1 MRQRTILTEDHLRK
15 ACADLSQLSGNL
27 PLVITVTEG
36 TKTRTSGQN
45 ARYWCEID
53 YFMEQINESIEMAA
67 NESGYS
73 EFEVKKLL
81 AEQLPIE
88 QSVILF
94 ARKKEVIHDV
104 LKGICNIPTS
114 TRLGTKD
121 FMKFEDRL
129 SQTMSEIIGNIRG
142 CLN

>member
-1 MRQRTILTEDHLRK
+1 MKQRTILNQDHLTK
-15 ACADLSQLSGNL
+15 ACADLARLGGNL

-36 TKTRTSGQN
+36 TKIRSSGQN
-45 ARYWCEID
+45 ARYWAEVQ
-53 YFMEQINESIEMAA
+53 YFMEQINETIEQAA
-67 NESGYS
+67 NESGHT
-73 EFEVKKLL
+73 EFEIKKIL

-94 ARKKEVIHDV
+94 ARKPEVVHDI
-104 LKGICNIPTS
+104 LKGICGIPTS

-129 SQTMSEIIGNIRG
+129 TQVMSEIIGNIRG
-142 CLN
+142 CL

>member
-1 MRQRTILTEDHLRK
+1 MKQRIILNEEHLKK
-15 ACADLSQLSGNL
+15 ACADLSMLGGRL

-45 ARYWCEID
+45 ARYWCEIE
-53 YFMEQINESIEMAA
+53 YFMSEVNEAIEKAA
-67 NESGYS
+67 TESGHS
-73 EFEVKKLL
+73 EFEIKKIL

-94 ARKKEVIHDV
+94 ARKKEVIHEV
-104 LKGICNIPTS
+104 LKGICNIPSS
-114 TRLGTKD
+114 TRLGTKE

-129 SQTMSEIIGNIRG
+129 TQTMSEIVGNIRG
-142 CLN
+142 YL

>member
-1 MRQRTILTEDHLRK
+1 MKQRTILNEEQLKK
-15 ACADLSQLSGNL
+15 ACADLSCLAGSL
-27 PLVITVTEG
+27 PIVITVTEG

-45 ARYWCEID
+45 ARYWAEVQ
-53 YFMEQINESIEMAA
+53 YFMEQINDAISYAA
-67 NESGYS
+67 DESGHS
-73 EFEVKKLL
+73 EFEIKKIL

-94 ARKKEVIHDV
+94 ARKPEVVHEV

-114 TRLGTKD
+114 TKLGTKD
-121 FMKFEDRL
+121 FMRFEDRL

-142 CLN
+142 CL